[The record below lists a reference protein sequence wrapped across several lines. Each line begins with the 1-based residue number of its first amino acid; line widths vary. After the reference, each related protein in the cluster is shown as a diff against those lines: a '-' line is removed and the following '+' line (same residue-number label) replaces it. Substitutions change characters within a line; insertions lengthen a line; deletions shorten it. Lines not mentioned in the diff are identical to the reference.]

1 MAEISTDYKPNF
13 ALGALYQGFN
23 AANADED
30 NLQEIMRKYLSNQRE
45 QNQEPLDRLIKSW
58 QAKESLGKLQDP
70 EYLKSLLEGYKGQMN
85 SQVAAGKKAMGTV
98 DTEIPAI
105 NQENVNRS
113 QMGDLLNRFYKAQ
126 YEQEPSTE
134 QQGSIGFPMQSSERI
149 PEQWGGEGLQN
160 GSKVTWSGP
169 NPPKDISRWTDWGG
183 NQLGN
188 IGKQSDMVKSFGI
201 DKDVRQPVLSNMV
214 KQDKAPSSEL
224 ARLTN
229 TLVNSPEHL
238 RAKELASIRGDY
250 ALEGIDMRTKAML
263 DVAGKR
269 MTGKD
274 KPLKLDEGIQIAND
288 IVARNEPGE
297 KLEWAKRYLLTVASV
312 KAASTAT
319 ANTPTISLP
328 STVETGKPV
337 NNATPAEKLSQLLG
351 KQTHPDYLPQ
361 EPTYRERQQQ
371 KANSSLGTK
380 ENPIKLP

>member
-134 QQGSIGFPMQSSERI
+134 QQGSIGFPMQSPERI

-214 KQDKAPSSEL
+214 KQDQAPSTEL

-250 ALEGIDMRTKAML
+250 ALEGIDLRSRYALETAAK
-263 DVAGKR
+263 K

-274 KPLKLDEGIQIAND
+274 KPLKLDEGIQIATA
-288 IVARNEPGE
+288 IVAKGVPGE
-297 KLEWAKRYLLTVASV
+297 QYDAAKRYLDI
-312 KAASTAT
+312 AAGTKVLSNPA
-319 ANTPTISLP
+319 AYNPVLSLP
-328 STVETGKPV
+328 DTASTGKPTY
-337 NNATPAEKLSQLLG
+337 NETPAEKVRGLLG
-351 KQTHPDYLPQ
+351 TGGEVRRYNQDTGEQIKEGKL
-361 EPTYRERQQQ
+361 
-371 KANSSLGTK
+371 SSGKTFTVVKTK
-380 ENPIKLP
+380 

>member
-134 QQGSIGFPMQSSERI
+134 QQGSIGFPMQSPERI
-149 PEQWGGEGLQN
+149 PEQWGGEGLQRSEKLGIPPEAN
-160 GSKVTWSGP
+160 LGSAAEALQNP
-169 NPPKDISRWTDWGG
+169 NLTSLQRRIIMQDAAKRKESIS
-183 NQLGN
+183 
-188 IGKQSDMVKSFGI
+188 
-201 DKDVRQPVLSNMV
+201 PVLSNMV
-214 KQDKAPSSEL
+214 KQPQAPSTEL

-238 RAKELASIRGDY
+238 RAKELATIRGDY
-250 ALEGIDMRTKAML
+250 ALEGIDLRSKYALETAAK
-263 DVAGKR
+263 K

-274 KPLKLDEGIQIAND
+274 KPLKLDEGIQIATA
-288 IVARNEPGE
+288 IVAKGVPGE
-297 KLEWAKRYLLTVASV
+297 QYDAAKRYLDI
-312 KAASTAT
+312 AAGTKVLSNPA
-319 ANTPTISLP
+319 AYNPVLSLP
-328 STVETGKPV
+328 DTASTGKPTY
-337 NNATPAEKLSQLLG
+337 NETPAEKVRGLLG
-351 KQTHPDYLPQ
+351 TGGEIRRYNQDTGEQIKEGKL
-361 EPTYRERQQQ
+361 
-371 KANSSLGTK
+371 SSGKTFTVVKTK
-380 ENPIKLP
+380 